1 VTSTKPTYNILA
13 LDGGGLRGLLTSVIL
28 DRLGYTCPGFL
39 PAVDLFAGT
48 STGGI
53 LALALARGLPPY
65 EVTRMYLNHGA
76 EIFARSPWRRLKS
89 LLGLSRAKYDDAN
102 LRRVLGNVLGPVRL
116 GELPKKVVVAAFDL
130 DDEDADPERRTWRP
144 KIFHNFPGEDSDG
157 TELALDAA
165 LATSAAPTYFPSSA
179 GYVDGGVYA
188 NNPSLVALCQALDG
202 RNHEGDRPKLEDVR
216 LLSVG
221 TGESRSH
228 VEGDVD
234 WGVAEWAP
242 KLVDLLTDGVSGVA
256 DYQCRQLLG
265 DHYCRVQ
272 VKLGHHVPMDDPS
285 RLGELLLDA
294 QGVDLG
300 SKTLG
305 SKTLGSKTL
314 GSKTLGSKTLS
325 GAVAWLRQCGW
336 SER

>member
-1 VTSTKPTYNILA
+1 MTSTKPTYNILA
-13 LDGGGLRGLLTSVIL
+13 LDGGGLRGLVASVIL
-28 DRLGYTCPGFL
+28 DRLDYASHGFL

-48 STGGI
+48 STGEI
-53 LALALARGLPPY
+53 LALALACGLPPY

-116 GELPKKVVVAAFDL
+116 EELPKKVVVAAFNL
-130 DDEDADPERRTWRP
+130 DDEDADPGEAACAPGRNLPQLPRRGLGR
-144 KIFHNFPGEDSDG
+144 D
-157 TELALDAA
+157 ELALDAA

-202 RNHEGDRPKLEDVR
+202 RDHKGDRPKLEDVR

-272 VKLGHHVPMDDPS
+272 VELGHHVPMDDPS

-294 QGVDLG
+294 QGVDLRVE
-300 SKTLG
+300 TLG
-305 SKTLGSKTL
+305 SRPCSRRPWSRRTV
-314 GSKTLGSKTLS
+314 S
-325 GAVAWLRQCGW
+325 GRISHVA
-336 SER
+336 